1 VIKIILCGEV
11 LQDSC
16 PRQKIREFESK
27 HFFFIYLFIIKRAK
41 LPLKIDYV
49 FWCVF
54 VALSRNSESWRTP
67 ISFYDHTQSQ
77 FCFQIVTEQFAS
89 CTGMHHSLMEH
100 EIFAIKFSRRNSLSF
115 PTLKKIAWLSRHCRR
130 ARLLYWM
137 VIVVKLNFNK
147 NTSPVVAGA
156 LHTFISQHRFN
167 QNVLNWWQQTHI
179 VRWVFFIKCPY
190 FMPPFDDSHWN
201 KMIPIL
207 RLYPRIHRYCSW
219 IFKFRLV
226 FSLSSSAT

>member
-1 VIKIILCGEV
+1 MGKFYKTPV
-11 LQDSC
+11 LA
-16 PRQKIREFESK
+16 RKFENSK
-27 HFFFIYLFIIKRAK
+27 VNIFFFIYLFIIKRAK

-115 PTLKKIAWLSRHCRR
+115 PKKSP
-130 ARLLYWM
+130 
-137 VIVVKLNFNK
+137 KLNSEWN
-147 NTSPVVAGA
+147 N
-156 LHTFISQHRFN
+156 LHYTYR
-167 QNVLNWWQQTHI
+167 
-179 VRWVFFIKCPY
+179 R
-190 FMPPFDDSHWN
+190 
-201 KMIPIL
+201 
-207 RLYPRIHRYCSW
+207 
-219 IFKFRLV
+219 
-226 FSLSSSAT
+226 